1 MVGFTQSLKEY
12 FQKFEVKDTS
22 LGIDLQGG
30 AKVVGQWVQL
40 IIQLLFALG
49 KFILWQKLL

>member
-30 AKVVGQWVQL
+30 AKVVGQ
-40 IIQLLFALG
+40 
-49 KFILWQKLL
+49 